1 MHPMI
6 DGAGHRAHR
15 AAGFTLVELMVTVG
29 IFGFLL
35 AFGVPAMSRWSQATK
50 AVATSEFY
58 AEGFRL
64 ARAQALRHNS
74 DSRIRLTEN
83 ANGRLDWQVD
93 ICFATPEMACTD
105 AGASWSTVD
114 AIAGGDPEGANGY
127 KSVLRRADG
136 LPGSGQLTHTIAPL
150 GASDVYYTPLGW
162 VNPAF
167 AGRLQRITLSPATA
181 GAFPNSAVAVTLA
194 GMAIK
199 CAPDAPDH
207 DSRKCP

>member
-1 MHPMI
+1 MTARP
-6 DGAGHRAHR
+6 RR
-15 AAGFTLVELMVTVG
+15 AAGFTMVELIITLG
-29 IFGFLL
+29 IFALLL
-35 AFGVPAMSRWSQATK
+35 AFGVPTMARWSQSTK

-64 ARAQALRHNS
+64 ARAEALRHNS

-83 ANGRLDWQVD
+83 QNGRLDWQVD
-93 ICFATPEMACTD
+93 ICFATPETACTAAD
-105 AGASWSTVD
+105 AVWSSVD
-114 AIAGGDPEGANGY
+114 TIAAGDPEGANGY

-136 LPGSGQLTHTIAPL
+136 LPGTGILTHTIAPL

-167 AGRLQRITLSPATA
+167 AGRLQQITFSPTT
-181 GAFPNSAVAVTLA
+181 GDAFPSSAVAVTLA
-194 GMAIK
+194 GMTIK
-199 CAPDAPDH
+199 CIPGVADH